1 MPRGLWGAREPP
13 ISSPI
18 RSRAAPPT
26 PRLMQQTMKLSA
38 FWVTDLFQ
46 GPAEVKMTVAAIMQK
61 MPQPLPPP
69 WLPMVATS
77 TPANPMAQ
85 PAALAGVI
93 RSER

>member
-1 MPRGLWGAREPP
+1 
-13 ISSPI
+13 
-18 RSRAAPPT
+18 
-26 PRLMQQTMKLSA
+26 MQQTMKLSA